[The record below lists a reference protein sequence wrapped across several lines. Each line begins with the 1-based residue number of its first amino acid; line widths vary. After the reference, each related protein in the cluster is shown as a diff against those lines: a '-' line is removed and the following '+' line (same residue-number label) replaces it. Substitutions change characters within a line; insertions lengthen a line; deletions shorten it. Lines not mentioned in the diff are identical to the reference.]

1 MKLEQLKAKI
11 KSGAIDTVVVAFPDV
26 FGRLA
31 GKRFTGTFFL
41 DAVAKHGTHA
51 CSYLITQNLDQDPW
65 EDFALAN
72 WDKGFADFHVV
83 PDLGEIR
90 LVPWLPGSV
99 LILGDLHHSNHD
111 PVAEAPR
118 QVLRRMVE
126 TAKKSG
132 YTISF

>member
-65 EDFALAN
+65 EDFPLAN
-72 WDKGFADFHVV
+72 WDKGFADFYRR
-83 PDLGEIR
+83 PCA
-90 LVPWLPGSV
+90 
-99 LILGDLHHSNHD
+99 
-111 PVAEAPR
+111 VAAR
-118 QVLRRMVE
+118 CQTGGRGAL
-126 TAKKSG
+126 
-132 YTISF
+132 